1 MRANTEIEQTMVKEL
16 RSEPFYKPNVIAM
29 LNTLFPPVIKE
40 LPSLRISD
48 KVLHKHR
55 NAFYRYL
62 VSIEVD
68 GKSVLD
74 DFIEKINR
82 PGTSHTWSDTRQT
95 LKDYIKLADT
105 MIKQASQVHGIS
117 FFKNLPGEHPS
128 LRSTIVSG
136 TPSSHSDLASMSSRS
151 TKPSRDELKRVPT
164 KSSGHRENA
173 ENAENAGSLRSSM
186 KSKDSPGSLDSKFI
200 LPSRSRF
207 SGKRT
212 GQRITSQDDID
223 TLFQDSP
230 QAPWYS
236 SPRRPSSASGHSLET
251 SYSGGRLHSSSF
263 SRPLTPS
270 IEQQRVHRRS
280 SSVSKRISYEFRNAL
295 PGTPELPSPQA
306 NEKQSVSK
314 VPAASQATISSVTD
328 AIIQEQHESEAL
340 VTNKKKSGFK
350 LFRRKKKP
358 DSLSDSKSAIGFL
371 LDECSQVD
379 SSPKPDNSE
388 EGPRHSADRLFM
400 PEKQTLKKKS
410 SFRFLQRRKS
420 REDCR
425 VVSDSNSDRTVT
437 ENTNQKVKPKRS
449 LTNLIANKGAIAS
462 GLGIDTSENSRDTAN
477 TTGSISGLRQTIRK
491 ARSFSSVKSA
501 SSIYSNEGAKNPP
514 SLGASSEVDEDRIVT
529 SADIAEPF
537 PFGNFVQPQTPAM
550 LFEDPE
556 ERKYNEDVRNALLE
570 KARKER
576 MAKWE
581 KSEEFKLKLEASR
594 LKRRV
599 LREEMDA
606 NVQIFK
612 NARQKQKEEDGKKR
626 AEQALVNATPKTPKP
641 GAHDSEKPPK
651 TPMKVKELFI
661 REIASAYSPKSPSLT

>member
-1 MRANTEIEQTMVKEL
+1 MVKEL
-16 RSEPFYKPNVIAM
+16 RSEPFYKPNIIAM

-55 NAFYRYL
+55 NTFYRYV
-62 VSIEVD
+62 VSIDVG

-117 FFKNLPGEHPS
+117 FFKNSLGEHLP

-136 TPSSHSDLASMSSRS
+136 TSSSHSDLVSMNSRS
-151 TKPSRDELKRVPT
+151 TKPSRGELKRVPT
-164 KSSGHRENA
+164 RTSGHRESTESA
-173 ENAENAGSLRSSM
+173 ENAEYTENAGSLRGSM
-186 KSKDSPGSLDSKFI
+186 KSKDSPGSPDSKFI
-200 LPSRSRF
+200 LPTRSRF

-236 SPRRPSSASGHSLET
+236 SPRRPSSASGHSPKT
-251 SYSGGRLHSSSF
+251 SYSGGRLHSSF

-270 IEQQRVHRRS
+270 IEEQRVHRRS
-280 SSVSKRISYEFRNAL
+280 LSVSKRISYEFRNML

-314 VPAASQATISSVTD
+314 VPAASQATISLETD
-328 AIIQEQHESEAL
+328 AIIQKQHESEPL
-340 VTNKKKSGFK
+340 LTKKKIIGFK

-358 DSLSDSKSAIGFL
+358 DSLSDSKPAISIL
-371 LDECSQVD
+371 QDECSQID
-379 SSPKPDNSE
+379 SSSNPDNSK
-388 EGPRHSADRLFM
+388 EGLRQPADRLFV
-400 PEKQTLKKKS
+400 PEKQTLKMKS

-420 REDCR
+420 YEDGR
-425 VVSDSNSDRTVT
+425 VVSDSNYDRTVI
-437 ENTNQKVKPKRS
+437 ENTSQKVKPKRS

-462 GLGIDTSENSRDTAN
+462 GLGIDTSENSRDTTN
-477 TTGSISGLRQTIRK
+477 TTGSIFGLRQTIRK

-514 SLGASSEVDEDRIVT
+514 SSSLSSMIDEDRIIT

-537 PFGNFVQPQTPAM
+537 PFGNFVQPQTPAI

-556 ERKYNEDVRNALLE
+556 ECKYNEDIRSALLE

-581 KSEEFKLKLEASR
+581 QSEEFKRKLEASR

-606 NVQIFK
+606 NVQASK
-612 NARQKQKEEDGKKR
+612 NARQKRKEEDDKKR
-626 AEQALVNATPKTPKP
+626 AKQALMNATPKTPKP
-641 GAHDSEKPPK
+641 VAHDSEKPPK

>member
-1 MRANTEIEQTMVKEL
+1 MIKEL

-29 LNTLFPPVIKE
+29 LNTLFPLVIKE

-48 KVLHKHR
+48 KVLHQHR
-55 NAFYRYL
+55 NSFYRYL

-74 DFIEKINR
+74 GFIEKVNR
-82 PGTSHTWSDTRQT
+82 PGTGHTWSDTRQT

-117 FFKNLPGEHPS
+117 FFKNMPGKHPPS
-128 LRSTIVSG
+128 GSTRVSG
-136 TPSSHSDLASMSSRS
+136 TVSSHSDPASVSSRS
-151 TKPSRDELKRVPT
+151 TKPSHDELKRVST
-164 KSSGHRENA
+164 KSSGSRENT
-173 ENAENAGSLRSSM
+173 ENTGSLKSSM
-186 KSKDSPGSLDSKFI
+186 KSKSSPGSPDSKLI

-236 SPRRPSSASGHSLET
+236 SPRRPSSASGHSLES

-280 SSVSKRISYEFRNAL
+280 SSVNKRISYEFRNAL

-314 VPAASQATISSVTD
+314 TPAISQATISSETD
-328 AIIQEQHESEAL
+328 AIIQEQHEREAL
-340 VTNKKKSGFK
+340 VTKKKRSGFN

-358 DSLSDSKSAIGFL
+358 DSSSDSKPAIRVLQDEGSRVDVSPNP
-371 LDECSQVD
+371 DECEE
-379 SSPKPDNSE
+379 SSRQP
-388 EGPRHSADRLFM
+388 ADRLFVH
-400 PEKQTLKKKS
+400 EQQTLKKKS

-420 REDCR
+420 HEDCR

-437 ENTNQKVKPKRS
+437 EATGQKVKPKRS
-449 LTNLIANKGAIAS
+449 LTNLFANKGAVAS
-462 GLGIDTSENSRDTAN
+462 GLGIDVGESSRDAAN
-477 TTGSISGLRQTIRK
+477 TTGIDSGLRQTIRK
-491 ARSFSSVKSA
+491 ARSYSSVKST
-501 SSIYSNEGAKNPP
+501 SSVYSNEGVRNPP
-514 SLGASSEVDEDRIVT
+514 GSGASSMIDEDRIIT

-556 ERKYNEDVRNALLE
+556 ERQDNEDVRNILLE
-570 KARKER
+570 TARKER

-581 KSEEFKLKLEASR
+581 QSEEFKRKLEASR
-594 LKRRV
+594 QKRRV

-606 NVQIFK
+606 NVRASK
-612 NARQKQKEEDGKKR
+612 NARQKQKEEDDKKR
-626 AEQALVNATPKTPKP
+626 GKQAIVNAGPKTQNP
-641 GAHDSEKPPK
+641 GAHDSERPPK
-651 TPMKVKELFI
+651 TPMKERFI
-661 REIASAYSPKSPSLT
+661 KGLASTYSPKSPTLT